1 MKTLQS
7 PYLRVN
13 TKNGTAYGGNQ
24 AWFSYK
30 FLQKTGC
37 GVIGAADTLLH
48 LSGKEEM
55 TEEEYMEFAK
65 TLWKKFLPVIPGFG
79 MNGLTLMAGMN
90 RYFKVHG
97 MPYRA
102 RWRISGQKMV
112 SRIDKMLA
120 KDIPVI
126 LAVGPNF
133 PFVWKKEKLTF
144 YTKMSDGKY
153 VPAVKTRAHFVTVT
167 GREGV
172 YLQISS
178 WGKEY
183 YIDIREYKEYVKQYS
198 NPLVSN
204 ILSIKMKKKNAR

>member
-1 MKTLQS
+1 MKSLKH
-7 PYLRVN
+7 PYLQVE
-13 TKNGTAYGGNQ
+13 TKQGTAYGGNQ
-24 AWFSYK
+24 AWLPYR
-30 FLQKTGC
+30 FLKKTGC
-37 GVIGAADTLLH
+37 GVISAADVILH
-48 LSGKEEM
+48 LQGKGQMIES
-55 TEEEYMEFAK
+55 EYIAFAK
-65 TLWKKFLPVIPGFG
+65 KLWLSYLPVIPGLG
-79 MNGLTLMAGMN
+79 MNGLTLMLGMN
-90 RYFKVHG
+90 RYFLKQKL
-97 MPYRA
+97 PYRA
-102 RWRISGQKMV
+102 CWKISARKMFL
-112 SRIDKMLA
+112 RIDEMIS

-133 PFVWKKEKLTF
+133 PVVWGKHKLTF
-144 YTKMSDGKY
+144 YTKAGEGKHI
-153 VPAVKTRAHFVTVT
+153 PTTKTCAHFVTVT

>member
-1 MKTLQS
+1 MKKLKS
-7 PYLRVN
+7 SYLKVE
-13 TKNGTAYGGNQ
+13 TKDGASYGGNQ
-24 AWFSYK
+24 AWFPYK

-48 LSGKEEM
+48 LSGKEEI

-65 TLWKKFLPVIPGFG
+65 ILWKKFLPVIPGFG

-97 MPYRA
+97 MPYHA

-112 SRIDKMLA
+112 SRIDRMLT
-120 KDIPVI
+120 KGIPVI

-133 PFVWKKEKLTF
+133 PCVWKKEKLTF
-144 YTKMSDGKY
+144 YKKISEENY
-153 VPAVKTRAHFVTVT
+153 IPAVKTRAHFVIVT
-167 GREGV
+167 GRDGSR
-172 YLQISS
+172 LKISS

-183 YIDIREYKEYVKQYS
+183 YIDIREYRRYVKRHSSY
-198 NPLVSN
+198 LVSN
-204 ILSIKMKKKNAR
+204 VIDID

>member
-1 MKTLQS
+1 MKKLKS
-7 PYLRVN
+7 SYLKVE
-13 TKNGTAYGGNQ
+13 TKDGASYGGNQ
-24 AWFSYK
+24 AWFPYK

-48 LSGKEEM
+48 LSGKEEI

-65 TLWKKFLPVIPGFG
+65 ILWKKFLPVIPGFG

-97 MPYRA
+97 MPYHA

-112 SRIDKMLA
+112 SRIDRMLT
-120 KDIPVI
+120 KGIPVI

-144 YTKMSDGKY
+144 YKKISEENY
-153 VPAVKTRAHFVTVT
+153 IPAVKTRAHFVIVT
-167 GREGV
+167 GRDGSR
-172 YLQISS
+172 LKISS

-183 YIDIREYKEYVKQYS
+183 YIDIREYRRYVKRHSSY
-198 NPLVSN
+198 LVSN
-204 ILSIKMKKKNAR
+204 VIDID